1 MTEILAVVDS
11 KGHISALIELFT
23 RQLELYRQLGELS
36 LQQTQAVKEG
46 LTEQLLALLQRR
58 SQVIDAVAAINRE
71 LEPYRSDWARLQSR
85 LEPAQRQRIGTLIQQ
100 IEALRDAIVQ
110 QDNCDRDRLETAQ
123 GKISAEL
130 TKLVDASRAHGAYG
144 SRSAAQTPY
153 YTDRHG

>member
-1 MTEILAVVDS
+1 MTEVLAVVDS

-36 LQQTQAVKEG
+36 LQQAQAVKQG
-46 LTEQLLALLQRR
+46 LTEPLLALLQRR
-58 SQVIDAVAAINRE
+58 SQGIDAVAAINRE
-71 LEPYRSDWARLQSR
+71 LEPYRSDWARLQCT
-85 LEPAQRQRIGTLIQQ
+85 LEPAQRQRIGKLIQQ

-123 GKISAEL
+123 AKISVEL

-144 SRSAAQTPY
+144 SRSATQTPY